1 MKHRKQIAGILFA
14 LTAVLAVV
22 GYAAATSPGG
32 TGPDDALTPA
42 GDWQPLGS
50 GESRWYA
57 FEYAGDGSQVEVRV
71 EVTPAG
77 SAAFAVWTPE
87 EIRRWGLGLEVEP
100 VGRGSADPFAAGS
113 LVWSG
118 SFTTAGTYYVVVERA
133 GSGAGTSYYL
143 LTVRGDGVS
152 LSKPAPTATPR
163 PQPATP
169 QPKVVAPPA
178 ATSRLVFQTTI
189 GGPFY
194 TIRADGTALTRITD
208 GMDPTWSPDGR
219 QIAFTR
225 WREPRGVWV
234 VNADGSG
241 EWRVFDWSEARWP
254 SWSPAQVGGSAA
266 GTRLLFSRQYGGR
279 TEEVTRCFWGFCFTV
294 GPHPHWKL
302 GIVRLADGDFRE
314 PPCSDY
320 SLAPSWSPVPVEG
333 SAGEA
338 RLVYAD
344 EQGLRVQSEDGTVS
358 SLITHDSRD
367 TGPAWSPDGKRL
379 AFTRRQHDHWE
390 VYVVD
395 VDGRNLKRLTTTP
408 LQPNGALGNSA
419 APAWSPDGQ
428 YLAFLT
434 DRSGKWEIWLM
445 RADGSGQ
452 KPMFQKGVLAG
463 VKLEYAG
470 LGERAIS
477 WTR

>member
-1 MKHRKQIAGILFA
+1 MRKNEHGVIGLFGV
-14 LTAVLAVV
+14 AVWVLVSMLLATQVAAM
-22 GYAAATSPGG
+22 AAAPAG

-42 GDWQPLGS
+42 GDWQSLGV
-50 GESRWYA
+50 GQSRWYA
-57 FEYAGDGSQVEVRV
+57 FQYAGDGSQVEVRL
-71 EVTPAG
+71 EVAPAE

-87 EIRRWGLGLEVEP
+87 EIRRWKLGLEAEP

-118 SFTTAGTYYVVVERA
+118 NFTTAGTYCVVVERA
-133 GSGAGTSYYL
+133 GSGAGTSFYR

-152 LSKPAPTATPR
+152 LSKAAPTV
-163 PQPATP
+163 TP
-169 QPKVVAPPA
+169 QPTPAAPKPKTVAPPA

-189 GGPFY
+189 GGSFY
-194 TIRADGTALTRITD
+194 TIHADGTGLTRITD
-208 GMDPTWSPDGR
+208 GVDPTWSPDGR

-225 WREPRGVWV
+225 WRDPRGVWV
-234 VNADGSG
+234 INADGSG

-254 SWSPAQVGGSAA
+254 SWSPDGSQI
-266 GTRLLFSRQYGGR
+266 LFSRQHGGR
-279 TEEVTRCFWGFCFTV
+279 TEEKERCFWGFCFTL

-302 GIVRLADGDFRE
+302 GIVRPADGDFRE
-314 PPCSDY
+314 PSSSDY
-320 SLAPSWSPVPVEG
+320 SLAPAWSPTPVG
-333 SAGEA
+333 GGAGEA
-338 RLVYAD
+338 RFVYAD

-358 SLITHDSRD
+358 YLITDDSRD
-367 TGPAWSPDGKRL
+367 TGPAWSPDGKQV

-395 VDGRNLKRLTTTP
+395 ADGRNLKRLTTTP
-408 LQPNGALGNSA
+408 RQPNGTLGNSA

-434 DRSGKWEIWLM
+434 DRSGKWEIWLTQ
-445 RADGSGQ
+445 ADGSGQ
-452 KPMFQKGVLAG
+452 KPMFKKGVLDGLA
-463 VKLEYAG
+463 LEYASE
-470 LGERAIS
+470 GERAIS